1 MTRGPAPKPAAQ
13 RRRRNK
19 TSTKAQLPAEGRTGP
34 VPDLPDG
41 EWSPLTVDWWQSVWA
56 SPMATEFLDTDY
68 QELVRVAML
77 VEMFAREPSRDL
89 AAELRL
95 QAARFGLS
103 PIDRRRL
110 DWEVAKS
117 DDAAAVKSGGTV
129 HRLRAVDS
137 SGL

>member
-1 MTRGPAPKPAAQ
+1 MARGPAPKPAAQ

-19 TSTKAQLPAEGRTGP
+19 ASTKAQLPVEGRKGP
-34 VPDLPDG
+34 VPSLPEG
-41 EWSPLTVDWWQSVWA
+41 EWSPLTLDWWQSVWA
-56 SPMATEFLDTDY
+56 SPMATQFLDTDY

-77 VEMFAREPSRDL
+77 VEMFARDPSRDL

-110 DWEVAKS
+110 DWEVEQKP
-117 DDAAAVKSGGTV
+117 DEAAVKSGGTV
-129 HRLRAVDS
+129 HRLRAVDP
-137 SGL
+137 SGS

>member
-1 MTRGPAPKPAAQ
+1 M
-13 RRRRNK
+13 
-19 TSTKAQLPAEGRTGP
+19 
-34 VPDLPDG
+34 
-41 EWSPLTVDWWQSVWA
+41 
-56 SPMATEFLDTDY
+56 
-68 QELVRVAML
+68 AML